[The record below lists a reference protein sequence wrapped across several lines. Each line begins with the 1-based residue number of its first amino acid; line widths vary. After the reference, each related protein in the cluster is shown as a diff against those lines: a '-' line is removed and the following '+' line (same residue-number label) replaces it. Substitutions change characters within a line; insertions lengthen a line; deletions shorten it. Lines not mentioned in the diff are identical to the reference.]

1 MVLSMEIV
9 LTHPLGE
16 LYRWNSHSTTT
27 TTKKNHT
34 TFCVKKQFLLYQQ
47 RLITPSEVDRGKMAD
62 QEFFQTGEQN
72 Q

>member
-16 LYRWNSHSTTT
+16 LYHWNSHSTTT
-27 TTKKNHT
+27 KKTHT
-34 TFCVKKQFLLYQQ
+34 TFCVKNLFLLYQQ
-47 RLITPSEVDRGKMAD
+47 SLVTPSEVDRGKMAD